1 LYFLLQAPVFMG
13 ISSLLSIDW
22 LNSGR
27 LWDFIRKSDC
37 QPPFCYFERH
47 TAPLKM
53 TGPQLAGRH
62 YEFLWTQYFIF
73 IEPVENSDRFDGA
86 MQKKSRQL

>member
-1 LYFLLQAPVFMG
+1 MG
-13 ISSLLSIDW
+13 ISGLLSIDW

-47 TAPLKM
+47 AASLEM
-53 TGPQLAGRH
+53 TGSRLADRH
-62 YEFLWTQYFIF
+62 YEFLWTQYSIF
-73 IEPVENSDRFDGA
+73 IEPVRISDRFVGA